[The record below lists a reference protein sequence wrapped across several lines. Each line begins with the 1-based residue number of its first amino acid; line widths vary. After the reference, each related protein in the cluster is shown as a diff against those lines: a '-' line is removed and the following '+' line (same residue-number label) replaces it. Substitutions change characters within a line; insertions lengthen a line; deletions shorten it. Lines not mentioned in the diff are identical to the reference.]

1 MPSLN
6 YQIIVRELKG
16 RLARMTDAPDDHRQR
31 IAEQTRQRFIFF
43 LDEDQ
48 CLSSPCPTTA
58 ECFYQIDSYTCIC
71 ELGYSGENCE
81 GKHPAVQ

>member
-43 LDEDQ
+43 LDEDHT
-48 CLSSPCPTTA
+48 LSLEEVICQLERKWRADGLLGNA
-58 ECFYQIDSYTCIC
+58 E
-71 ELGYSGENCE
+71 E
-81 GKHPAVQ
+81 